1 VQDGVGAE
9 LRRRVASTSWSPILD
24 FQLSPDACSIAYV
37 RDDELFV
44 VPVAFGEPVQ
54 ITYGARGT
62 GKVGIGIGIGHC
74 IAVSQSVLSDA
85 RMWVLLIF
93 ALW

>member
-1 VQDGVGAE
+1 MFLLICADIYDIRFIWWQIYVQEGGGAE

-24 FQLSPDACSIAYV
+24 PQLSPDACSIAYV

-62 GKVGIGIGIGHC
+62 GKVGICIGH
-74 IAVSQSVLSDA
+74 
-85 RMWVLLIF
+85 
-93 ALW
+93 